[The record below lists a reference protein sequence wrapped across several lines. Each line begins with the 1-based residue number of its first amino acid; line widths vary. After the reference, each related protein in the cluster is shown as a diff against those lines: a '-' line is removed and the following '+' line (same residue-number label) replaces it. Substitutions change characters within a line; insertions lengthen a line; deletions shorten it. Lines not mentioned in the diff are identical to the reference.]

1 MQKRTSKV
9 IVRKPER
16 PEDAVSPVVGVMLL
30 LVVTVIIAAVVAT
43 FASGLVSTQQ
53 AAPTVAADVEILSVD
68 TSSSKYA
75 AGKFEMKIVAVSDDV
90 PTKDLKLVTKYVVN
104 NRTNSK
110 EKVSGG
116 ATVYGKVNNTKYT
129 GYEYVSPIGFGPG
142 VQGSVLTSGRYNEN
156 QQFGYYSLTEGTYM
170 QNTGAYNYE
179 QVDELIEA
187 PDYWTDTALVIKN
200 MYKGNALDAIL
211 GEEWTH
217 LQPGDTVD
225 VTLIHVPTNGVLFSK
240 TVTVE

>member
-53 AAPTVAADVEILSVD
+53 AAPTVAADVEILSMD
-68 TSSSKYA
+68 TYQSWGA

-104 NRTNSK
+104 NK
-110 EKVSGG
+110 ISGNV
-116 ATVYGKVNNTKYT
+116 TYGKVNNTKYT
-129 GYEYVSPIGFGPG
+129 TTTRTYEYASPIGFGPG
-142 VQGSVLTSGRYNEN
+142 VQGSAVTSGQYDTN

-170 QNTGAYNYE
+170 QNTG
-179 QVDELIEA
+179 L
-187 PDYWTDTALVIKN
+187 DTA
-200 MYKGNALDAIL
+200 GSPSDTGTDALDAIL

-217 LQPGDTVD
+217 LKPGDTVD

>member
-53 AAPTVAADVEILSVD
+53 AAPTVAADVKILSVD
-68 TSSSKYA
+68 SFASSGG

-104 NRTNSK
+104 NRTNSN

-116 ATVYGKVNNTKYT
+116 ATVYGKVNNTNYN
-129 GYEYVSPIGFGPG
+129 GYEYVSPLGFGPG
-142 VQGSVLTSGRYNEN
+142 VQGSAVTSGPYGTN

-170 QNTGAYNYE
+170 QNTGAYKKVAGVYPTEVNA
-179 QVDELIEA
+179 VLDA
-187 PDYWTDTALVIKN
+187 
-200 MYKGNALDAIL
+200 MYPGIDALDAIL